1 MLFLCYNKDNM
12 ERDAGMK
19 KLCLIFFLLCFSCFG
34 CTASKS
40 ESSKEPIYFLFAT
53 PLSNHTLWLQAKQ
66 GMEDACK
73 ELDIYCD
80 WKGPTGIDTEEME
93 NVIMAGLLQKCNG
106 IITQG
111 VIDPSLIEQG
121 KQQGIPFVLVDSGI
135 KDSNPLA
142 TITKDFEQQADLLLN
157 DIEKT
162 LGKDKK
168 LYIGIQVSQLSFD
181 LAQGQLHA
189 VEKVFQ
195 KHPGGYE
202 IIAISESKS
211 DKLHAREEW
220 QKVLNKK
227 MNVALNFA
235 GEGAAGCIEAINQDN
250 SNKGLLVY
258 GVDDMKDTLA
268 LIKEGKVKGSVVTS
282 FYNYGYDGVKILYE
296 HVVNEKNP
304 ENAQIGAKLMLLND
318 ENIAS
323 YQQIR

>member
-1 MLFLCYNKDNM
+1 M
-12 ERDAGMK
+12 ERDVVMK
-19 KLCLIFFLLCFSCFG
+19 KLCLIFFLLCLGCVG
-34 CTASKS
+34 CTSSKS
-40 ESSKEPIYFLFAT
+40 DGKEDPIYFLFAT

-73 ELDIYCD
+73 ELEIYCD
-80 WKGPTGIDTEEME
+80 WKGPTGIDTEEMDD
-93 NVIMAGLLQKCNG
+93 VIQAGILQKCDG

-111 VIDPSLIEQG
+111 VIDPELIEKG
-121 KQQGIPFVLVDSGI
+121 RQQGIPFVLVDSGI
-135 KDSNPLA
+135 KGSEPLA
-142 TITKDFEQQADLLLN
+142 TITKDFDQQADILLQ

-162 LGKDKK
+162 LGKEEK

-195 KHPGGYE
+195 KHKGGYE

-235 GEGAAGCIEAINQDN
+235 GEGAAGCIEAIHEEN
-250 SNKGLLVY
+250 SQKDLLVY
-258 GVDDMKDTLA
+258 GVDDMKDTLN

-282 FYNYGYDGVKILYE
+282 FYNYGYEGVKILYDR
-296 HVVNEKNP
+296 VVHGINP
-304 ENAQIGAKLMLLND
+304 ESSQIGAKLMLINRD
-318 ENIAS
+318 NIAS

>member
-1 MLFLCYNKDNM
+1 M
-12 ERDAGMK
+12 ERDVVMK
-19 KLCLIFFLLCFSCFG
+19 KLCLVFFLLCLSCFG
-34 CTASKS
+34 CTASNT
-40 ESSKEPIYFLFAT
+40 EGNKEPIYFLFAT

-73 ELDIYCD
+73 ELKIYCD
-80 WKGPTGIDTEEME
+80 WKGPTGIDTKEME
-93 NVIMAGLLQKCNG
+93 NVILAGILHKCDG

-121 KQQGIPFVLVDSGI
+121 KNQGIPFVLVDSGI
-135 KDSNPLA
+135 KDSKPLA
-142 TITKDFEQQADLLLN
+142 TITKDFDQQADLLLD

-162 LGKDKK
+162 LGKDEK

-195 KHPGGYE
+195 KHKGGYE

-235 GEGAAGCIEAINQDN
+235 GEGAAGCIEAMNDEN
-250 SNKGLLVY
+250 SSKDLLVY

-268 LIKEGKVKGSVVTS
+268 FIKEGKVKGSVVTS
-282 FYNYGYDGVKILYE
+282 FYNYGYEGVKILYDDI
-296 HVVNEKNP
+296 VYGKNP
-304 ENAQIGAKLMLLND
+304 ESSQIGAKLMLINSD
-318 ENIAS
+318 NIAS
-323 YQQIR
+323 YKQIR

>member
-1 MLFLCYNKDNM
+1 M

-34 CTASKS
+34 CTASNT
-40 ESSKEPIYFLFAT
+40 ESSKDPIYFLFAT

-66 GMEDACK
+66 GMEDACR

-80 WKGPTGIDTEEME
+80 WKGPTGIDTKEME
-93 NVIMAGLLQKCNG
+93 NVILAGLLQKCDG

-111 VIDPSLIEQG
+111 VIDPALIEKG
-121 KQQGIPFVLVDSGI
+121 KQQGVPFVLVDSGI
-135 KDSNPLA
+135 KDSSPLA
-142 TITKDFEQQADLLLN
+142 TITKDFNQQADLLLD

-162 LGKDKK
+162 LGKDEK

-189 VEKVFQ
+189 VEKIFQ
-195 KHPGGYE
+195 KHKGGYE

-235 GEGAAGCIEAINQDN
+235 GEGAAGCIEAMNQDN
-250 SNKGLLVY
+250 SSEGLLVY

-282 FYNYGYDGVKILYE
+282 FYNYGYEGVKLLYAR
-296 HVVNEKNP
+296 VVNKENPKNP
-304 ENAQIGAKLMLLND
+304 QIGAKLMLINQD
-318 ENIAS
+318 NIAS
-323 YQQIR
+323 YKQIR

>member
-1 MLFLCYNKDNM
+1 M
-12 ERDAGMK
+12 ERDVVMK
-19 KLCLIFFLLCFSCFG
+19 KLCLIFFLLCLGCVG
-34 CTASKS
+34 CTTSKS
-40 ESSKEPIYFLFAT
+40 DGNEDPIYFLFAT

-80 WKGPTGIDTEEME
+80 WKGPTGIDTEEMDD
-93 NVIMAGLLQKCNG
+93 VIQAGILQKCDG

-111 VIDPSLIEQG
+111 VIDPKLIEKG
-121 KQQGIPFVLVDSGI
+121 RQQGIPFVLVDSGI
-135 KDSNPLA
+135 KGSEPLA
-142 TITKDFEQQADLLLN
+142 TITKDFDQQADILLQ

-162 LGKDKK
+162 LGKEEK

-195 KHPGGYE
+195 KHKGGYE

-235 GEGAAGCIEAINQDN
+235 GEGAAGCVEAIHEEN
-250 SNKGLLVY
+250 SQKDLLVY
-258 GVDDMKDTLA
+258 GVDDMKDTLT

-282 FYNYGYDGVKILYE
+282 FYNYGYEGVKILYDR
-296 HVVNEKNP
+296 VVHGVNP
-304 ENAQIGAKLMLLND
+304 ESSQIGAKLMLINRD
-318 ENIAS
+318 NIAS

>member
-1 MLFLCYNKDNM
+1 M
-12 ERDAGMK
+12 ERDVVMK
-19 KLCLIFFLLCFSCFG
+19 KLCLIFFLLCLGCVG
-34 CTASKS
+34 CTSSKS
-40 ESSKEPIYFLFAT
+40 DGKEDPIYFLFAT

-73 ELDIYCD
+73 ELEIYCD
-80 WKGPTGIDTEEME
+80 WKGPTGIDTEEMDD
-93 NVIMAGLLQKCNG
+93 VIQAGILQKCDG

-111 VIDPSLIEQG
+111 VIDPELIEKG
-121 KQQGIPFVLVDSGI
+121 RQQGIPFVLVDSGI
-135 KDSNPLA
+135 KGSEPLA
-142 TITKDFEQQADLLLN
+142 TITKDFDQQADILLQ

-162 LGKDKK
+162 LGKEEK

-195 KHPGGYE
+195 KHKGGYE

-235 GEGAAGCIEAINQDN
+235 GEGAAGCIEAIHEEN
-250 SNKGLLVY
+250 SQKDLLVY
-258 GVDDMKDTLA
+258 GVDDMKDTLN

-282 FYNYGYDGVKILYE
+282 FYNYGYEGVKILYDR
-296 HVVNEKNP
+296 VVHGVNP
-304 ENAQIGAKLMLLND
+304 ESSQIGAKLMLINRD
-318 ENIAS
+318 NIAS

>member
-1 MLFLCYNKDNM
+1 M
-12 ERDAGMK
+12 ERDVVMK
-19 KLCLIFFLLCFSCFG
+19 KLCLIFFLLCLGCVG
-34 CTASKS
+34 CTSSKS
-40 ESSKEPIYFLFAT
+40 DGKEDPIYFLFAT

-73 ELDIYCD
+73 ELEIYCD
-80 WKGPTGIDTEEME
+80 WKGPTGIDTEEMDD
-93 NVIMAGLLQKCNG
+93 IIQAGILQKCDG

-111 VIDPSLIEQG
+111 VIDPELIEKG
-121 KQQGIPFVLVDSGI
+121 RQQGIPFVLVDSGI
-135 KDSNPLA
+135 KGSEPLA
-142 TITKDFEQQADLLLN
+142 TITKDFDQQADILLQ

-162 LGKDKK
+162 LGKEEK

-195 KHPGGYE
+195 KHKGGYE

-235 GEGAAGCIEAINQDN
+235 GEGAAGCIEAIHEEN
-250 SNKGLLVY
+250 SQKDLLVY
-258 GVDDMKDTLA
+258 GVDDMKDTLN

-282 FYNYGYDGVKILYE
+282 FYNYGYEGVKILYDR
-296 HVVNEKNP
+296 VVHGVNP
-304 ENAQIGAKLMLLND
+304 ESSQIGAKLMLINRD
-318 ENIAS
+318 NIAS

>member
-1 MLFLCYNKDNM
+1 M
-12 ERDAGMK
+12 ERDVVMK
-19 KLCLIFFLLCFSCFG
+19 KLCLVFFLLCLSCFG
-34 CTASKS
+34 CTASNT
-40 ESSKEPIYFLFAT
+40 EGNKEPIYFLFAT

-73 ELDIYCD
+73 ELKIYCD
-80 WKGPTGIDTEEME
+80 WKGPTGIDTKEME
-93 NVIMAGLLQKCNG
+93 NVILAGILQKCDG

-121 KQQGIPFVLVDSGI
+121 KKQGIPFVLVDSGI
-135 KDSNPLA
+135 KDSKPLA
-142 TITKDFEQQADLLLN
+142 TITKDFDQQADLLLD

-162 LGKDKK
+162 LGKDEK

-195 KHPGGYE
+195 KHKGGYE

-235 GEGAAGCIEAINQDN
+235 GEGAAGCIEEMNEEN
-250 SNKGLLVY
+250 SSKDLLVY

-268 LIKEGKVKGSVVTS
+268 FIKEGKVKGSVVTS
-282 FYNYGYDGVKILYE
+282 FYNYGYEGVKILYDYI
-296 HVVNEKNP
+296 VYGKNP
-304 ENAQIGAKLMLLND
+304 ESSQIGAKLMLINSD
-318 ENIAS
+318 NIAS
-323 YQQIR
+323 YKQIR

>member
-1 MLFLCYNKDNM
+1 M
-12 ERDAGMK
+12 ERDVVMK
-19 KLCLIFFLLCFSCFG
+19 KLCLIFFLLCLGCVG
-34 CTASKS
+34 CTTSKS
-40 ESSKEPIYFLFAT
+40 DGNEDPIYFLFAT

-80 WKGPTGIDTEEME
+80 WKGPTGIDTEEMDD
-93 NVIMAGLLQKCNG
+93 VIQAGILQKCDG

-111 VIDPSLIEQG
+111 VIDSKLIEKG
-121 KQQGIPFVLVDSGI
+121 RQQGIPFVLVDSGI
-135 KDSNPLA
+135 KGSEPLA
-142 TITKDFEQQADLLLN
+142 TITKDFDQQADILLQ

-162 LGKDKK
+162 LGKEEK

-195 KHPGGYE
+195 KHKGGYE

-235 GEGAAGCIEAINQDN
+235 GEGAAGCVEAIHEEN
-250 SNKGLLVY
+250 SQKDLLVY
-258 GVDDMKDTLA
+258 GVDDMKDTLT

-282 FYNYGYDGVKILYE
+282 FYNYGYEGVKILYDR
-296 HVVNEKNP
+296 VVHGVNP
-304 ENAQIGAKLMLLND
+304 ESSQIGAKLMLINRD
-318 ENIAS
+318 NIAS
-323 YQQIR
+323 YQPIR

>member
-1 MLFLCYNKDNM
+1 M
-12 ERDAGMK
+12 ERDVVMK
-19 KLCLIFFLLCFSCFG
+19 KLCLIFFLLCLGCVG
-34 CTASKS
+34 CT
-40 ESSKEPIYFLFAT
+40 SSKFDGKEDPIYFLFAT

-73 ELDIYCD
+73 ELEIYCD
-80 WKGPTGIDTEEME
+80 WKGPTGIDTEEMDD
-93 NVIMAGLLQKCNG
+93 VIQAGILQKCDG

-111 VIDPSLIEQG
+111 VIDPELIEKG
-121 KQQGIPFVLVDSGI
+121 RQQGIPFVLVDSGI
-135 KDSNPLA
+135 KGSEPLA
-142 TITKDFEQQADLLLN
+142 TITKDFDQQADILLQ

-162 LGKDKK
+162 LGKEEK

-195 KHPGGYE
+195 KHKGGYE

-235 GEGAAGCIEAINQDN
+235 GEGAAGCIEAIHEEN
-250 SNKGLLVY
+250 SQKDLLVY
-258 GVDDMKDTLA
+258 GVDDMKDTLN

-282 FYNYGYDGVKILYE
+282 FYNYGYEGVKILYDR
-296 HVVNEKNP
+296 VVHGVNP
-304 ENAQIGAKLMLLND
+304 ESSQIGAKLMLINRD
-318 ENIAS
+318 NIAS